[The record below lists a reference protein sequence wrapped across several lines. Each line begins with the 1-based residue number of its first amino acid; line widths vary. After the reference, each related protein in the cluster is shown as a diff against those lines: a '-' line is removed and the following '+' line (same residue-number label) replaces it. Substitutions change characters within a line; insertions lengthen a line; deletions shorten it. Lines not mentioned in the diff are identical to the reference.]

1 MLSVS
6 HYYSGLSEY
15 SPSDWSKYHALPL
28 DVASQARLQHT
39 RQLERLGWPGW
50 KGRIHDIVCGDTAA
64 TCSCSNI
71 NYA

>member
-6 HYYSGLSEY
+6 HSPGLSEY

-39 RQLERLGWPGW
+39 TQLERLGWPGW
-50 KGRIHDIVCGDTAA
+50 KRRIHDLVCGDTAA
-64 TCSCSNI
+64 AACSCSNI